1 MVIETIQYFTACHSP
16 IYVLY
21 MDASKAFDRLYHIE
35 LFRLLSE
42 RAMCPLI
49 LRLLFN
55 MYRKQRIQVRWGD
68 SLSDMFIMSKVL
80 SREQI
85 YLPYFSPPTLISFLK
100 GSEPLGLNVMLVK
113 CMQEHLDMLMT
124 WFC

>member
-1 MVIETIQYFTACHSP
+1 
-16 IYVLY
+16 

-42 RAMCPLI
+42 RAVCPLI

-68 SLSDMFIMSKVL
+68 SLSDMFSMSNGVK
-80 SREQI
+80 QGQF

-100 GSEPLGLNVMLVK
+100 GSELQGLDAMLVK

-124 WFC
+124 WCC

>member
-1 MVIETIQYFTACHSP
+1 
-16 IYVLY
+16 
-21 MDASKAFDRLYHIE
+21 MDASKAFDRLYYIE